1 MDNRITALSEPTP
14 LAAAERP
21 SVASRERGSGRAPD
35 AVFSPYASVR
45 HFTPH
50 MVLFLIICTDAAW
63 LSQYT
68 LRYRYVTG
76 SWLRPDTRKV
86 NGLTR
91 PDGLVCSRHPL
102 TDEQ

>member
-1 MDNRITALSEPTP
+1 MENASGAAFVVLCLFAHMFFPALSPDSVDNRITALSEPTP

-50 MVLFLIICTDAAW
+50 MVLFSYNL
-63 LSQYT
+63 
-68 LRYRYVTG
+68 
-76 SWLRPDTRKV
+76 
-86 NGLTR
+86 
-91 PDGLVCSRHPL
+91 H
-102 TDEQ
+102 

>member
-1 MDNRITALSEPTP
+1 MEKRQRRGLCCPLPFCSHVLSGLIPDSVDNRITALSEPTP

-50 MVLFLIICTDAAW
+50 MVLFSYNL
-63 LSQYT
+63 
-68 LRYRYVTG
+68 
-76 SWLRPDTRKV
+76 
-86 NGLTR
+86 
-91 PDGLVCSRHPL
+91 H
-102 TDEQ
+102 